1 MSWEVR
7 QNGKRYYT
15 RSRRL
20 NGRVLREY
28 IGGGTLGELA
38 ELLDIE
44 EREERRSRAEA
55 IRDAKLRLDRLDER
69 LMRFETLAD
78 QVGRGLL
85 LEAGYYQHHRHE
97 WRKRNV
103 HE

>member
-1 MSWEVR
+1 MSWEFR
-7 QNGKRYYT
+7 PNGKRYYT

-20 NGRVLREY
+20 NGRVQREY
-28 IGGGTLGELA
+28 VGGGALGELA

-44 EREERRSRAEA
+44 EREEQRSRAEA
-55 IRDAKLRLDRLDER
+55 IRDAKLRLDRLDAR
-69 LMRFETLAD
+69 LMQFEMLAD

-85 LEAGYYQHHRHE
+85 LAAGYHQHHRHE

-103 HE
+103 LE